1 MKIAILVA
9 RILLGLLFFASGLIG
24 IIHPMA
30 PPATFPPDAAAYSTI
45 LTTHHYMTFVQLIML
60 VAGLLLLVG
69 RFVPLA
75 LTLLGPV
82 IVNILLFHALLDPGH
97 PANAIPGVI
106 ATLIELFLIYTYRLS
121 FRGLFDAA
129 PELS

>member
-1 MKIAILVA
+1 MKIAILIA
-9 RILLGLLFFASGLIG
+9 RILLGLLFFASGLMG

-30 PPATFPPDAAAYSTI
+30 PSSALPPDAVAYSTI
-45 LTTHHYMTFVQLIML
+45 LATHHYMTFVELIML
-60 VAGLLLLVG
+60 VGGLLLLVG
-69 RFVPLA
+69 RYVPLA

-82 IVNILLFHALLDPGH
+82 IVNILLFHALIDPSH
-97 PANAIPGVI
+97 PSFAIPGTI
-106 ATLIELFLIYTYRLS
+106 AALLELFLIYTYRLS